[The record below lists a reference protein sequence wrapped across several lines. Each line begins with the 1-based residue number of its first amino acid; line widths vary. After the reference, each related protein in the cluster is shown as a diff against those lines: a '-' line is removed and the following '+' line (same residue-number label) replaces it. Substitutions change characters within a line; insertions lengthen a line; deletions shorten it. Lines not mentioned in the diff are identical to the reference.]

1 MSETKLDDL
10 RKMITAQDKI
20 AAVNVATV
28 TGKLDA
34 AAASRDE
41 MKKEIKEIK
50 KTVNGNS
57 GPGLVGR
64 MTVIEKAIEKW
75 KDTQT
80 WLVRLVISGVVLGII
95 GVVINYFV

>member
-1 MSETKLDDL
+1 MSEEKLDKL
-10 RKMITAQDKI
+10 REMIIAQDKV

-34 AAASRDE
+34 AAKSRTE
-41 MKKEIKEIK
+41 MKIEIKEIK

-80 WLVRLVISGVVLGII
+80 WLVRLVISGVILALI
-95 GVVINYFV
+95 GVAINYFL

>member
-34 AAASRDE
+34 AAASRNE
-41 MKKEIKEIK
+41 MKLEIKEIK

-64 MTVIEKAIEKW
+64 MTVIEKAIDKW

-80 WLVRLVISGVVLGII
+80 WLLRLVISGVILALI
-95 GVVINYFV
+95 GFAVNYFL